1 MVPGS
6 EFWVRPRPDLGN
18 IAGFA
23 VLCTAWTATF
33 YTLNNWRIYIYL
45 SLFFLFIVL
54 KTLSNWEVI
63 SASLNEQD

>member
-1 MVPGS
+1 MVPGP
-6 EFWVRPRPDLGN
+6 EFWVRSRPDLGN
-18 IAGFA
+18 NAGLA

-45 SLFFLFIVL
+45 SIFFLFIVL